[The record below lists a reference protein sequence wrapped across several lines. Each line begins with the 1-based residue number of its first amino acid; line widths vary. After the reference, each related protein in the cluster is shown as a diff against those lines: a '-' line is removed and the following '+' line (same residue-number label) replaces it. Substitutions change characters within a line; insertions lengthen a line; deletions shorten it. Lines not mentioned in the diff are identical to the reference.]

1 MGWRYRRSIKLM
13 PGVRVNLG
21 KTGVSSFSF
30 GGRGMTTNVNRRGSK
45 TTISLPG
52 TGLSYQTKRTSARSS
67 SKPQITIRSVSP
79 TGSPPASQ
87 VSRSLRVYAFVGVV
101 ALLTYT
107 VLKPKDVAPMN
118 VASVAGG
125 ASSRVT
131 SSPSAPELISSA
143 VAAPVSLTTGQTTGS
158 VRRAVTT
165 TGANLRTQ
173 PSRTAPVVR
182 VLDKGVELTIFESS
196 GEWSH
201 VSAESTKPLGWIHN
215 SIILQK

>member
-1 MGWRYRRSIKLM
+1 
-13 PGVRVNLG
+13 
-21 KTGVSSFSF
+21 
-30 GGRGMTTNVNRRGSK
+30 
-45 TTISLPG
+45 
-52 TGLSYQTKRTSARSS
+52 
-67 SKPQITIRSVSP
+67 
-79 TGSPPASQ
+79 
-87 VSRSLRVYAFVGVV
+87 VV
-101 ALLTYT
+101 ALITYA
-107 VLKPKDVAPMN
+107 VLKPKDVAPIN
-118 VASVAGG
+118 VAGVAVG

-165 TGANLRTQ
+165 TGANLRNQ

-182 VLDKGVELTIFESS
+182 VLDKGVELTIFESD

-215 SIILQK
+215 SIIREK